1 MIVVDIGFD
10 YKIKWERMMV
20 MSKKRNNS
28 LPPISKRDSDILLDY
43 IRGTKVQEILL
54 NYKIHTQTLYNLLD
68 TYGIPKK
75 SHEET
80 QKRYSREIFKRV
92 VRERQS
98 VASVADELRLPVEVV
113 RAFIQKEYSA
123 IDQQKKKSV
132 QVAPPVSKPKTG
144 LGKDGLIGHLPSS
157 NKPGLS
163 ISQTYEDVQ
172 KRESVEDDKVSE
184 FADMLGE
191 GFDDEE
197 KLKLSLLRALLK
209 HASEHTDMVDY
220 SEDSLL
226 LPDYLLPIDLVI
238 MKDMTK
244 RSVEGEK
251 VRKIASAHRTDERL
265 VSDLLTKGL
274 DRHEFRERFIKSLV
288 DRGLIQ
294 F

>member
-1 MIVVDIGFD
+1 
-10 YKIKWERMMV
+10 
-20 MSKKRNNS
+20 MSTRRNNN
-28 LPPISKRDSDILLDY
+28 LPPISERDAAVLLDY
-43 IRGTKVQEILL
+43 IRGVKVHDILA
-54 NYKIHTQTLYNLLD
+54 NHRIHTQSLYNLLD
-68 TYGIPKK
+68 AYGIPKK

-80 QKRYSREIFKRV
+80 QKKYSREIFKRV
-92 VRERQS
+92 VRERKSVSS
-98 VASVADELRLPVEVV
+98 VANELSLPVEVV
-113 RAFIQKEYSA
+113 KAFIQKEYSDIA
-123 IDQQKKKSV
+123 QQKQKSV
-132 QVAPPVSKPKTG
+132 KAVPSPSKPKAG

-172 KRESVEDDKVSE
+172 KRESVEDDSVND
-184 FADMLGE
+184 FANMLGE

-197 KLKLSLLRALLK
+197 KVKLSLLRALLK

-238 MKDMTK
+238 MKDMTR

-251 VRKIASAHRTDERL
+251 VRKIAYAHRTDEKL

-274 DRHEFRERFIKSLV
+274 DRNVFRERFIKSLV